1 MTPKYPGGQFIIMIN
16 ISEPR
21 ASDTERLFMNLRHV
35 TQKTDVEISVVVIPK
50 EGLASTSPTKPSFL
64 AAYAFSWN

>member
-21 ASDTERLFMNLRHV
+21 ASDTERLFMNLGHV
-35 TQKTDVEISVVVIPK
+35 TQKTGVKIFVIVIFK
-50 EGLASTSPTKPSFL
+50 RRLG
-64 AAYAFSWN
+64 